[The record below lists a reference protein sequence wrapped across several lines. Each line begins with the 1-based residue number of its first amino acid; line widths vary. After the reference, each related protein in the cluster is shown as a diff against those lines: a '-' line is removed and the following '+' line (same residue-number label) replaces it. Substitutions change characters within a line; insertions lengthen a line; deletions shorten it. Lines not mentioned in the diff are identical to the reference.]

1 MPTNSNIRQK
11 LGQLI
16 MLDFRYWV
24 EDSNNQR
31 IPFTKTNDIVNKIF
45 KDYNLGGFILFRDNI
60 QDNEQVIS
68 LLRDLQANT
77 NTPIFFAIDQE
88 GGRVN
93 RLQQGTSGCGNMALA
108 ATDNPSNA
116 YTMAKIIGDELYSLG
131 ININFAPA
139 VDVNSN
145 KNNPI
150 IGVRSYSDNPNVVTD
165 YAKNAINGYH
175 DAKIID
181 CIKHFPGHGDT
192 ATDSHLGNVILD
204 KTLEE
209 LDTTELLPFRKHAR
223 DCSMIMTAHIS
234 VPALDDT
241 QYQSVSTSE
250 NIYVSTT
257 LSYKI
262 ITKLL
267 KQQMKFDGLV
277 VSDAMDMHAIAKHF
291 GTIEASKLAIL
302 AGIDILL
309 MPVRVWSENDLYKLE
324 ELFCELEKEY
334 NQNPNFA
341 NAVNNAYTSIID
353 FKAKHKLDESLI
365 FKFSQDEQLKYANQI
380 VNCSKHQKIS
390 LDIAKQSTTVV
401 KNSGIIPCDLNK
413 LKNIL
418 IVDSDNQRM
427 ADFHNELQKI
437 VSKNNS
443 TTIINSENINNQNI
457 KTGIKN
463 ADIILLISANLREYN
478 KAYSYVTSIKPEQTI
493 NIAALTPYDINYID
507 NIINYVC
514 IYSATSMDQ
523 TNYTK
528 TSLKI
533 NIQAALEN
541 IFSGNIPTGKLPV
554 QI

>member
-1 MPTNSNIRQK
+1 MSTNSNIRQK

-16 MLDFRYWV
+16 MLDFRYWG
-24 EDSNNQR
+24 EDPDNQR

-45 KDYNLGGFILFRDNI
+45 KDYNLGGFILFRENI
-60 QDNEQVIS
+60 QNNEQVIS
-68 LLRDLQANT
+68 LLRDLQANI
-77 NTPIFFAIDQE
+77 NTPIFFATDQE

-131 ININFAPA
+131 ININFAPT

-192 ATDSHLGNVILD
+192 ATDSHLGNVILE
-204 KTLEE
+204 KTLKE
-209 LDTTELLPFRKHAR
+209 LETTELLPFRKLAS
-223 DCSMIMTAHIS
+223 DCNMIMTAHIS

-241 QYQSVSTSE
+241 QHQSVSTSE
-250 NIYVSTT
+250 NIYVPAT

-262 ITKLL
+262 ISNLL

-341 NAVNNAYTSIID
+341 NAVDKAYTNVIN
-353 FKAKHKLDESLI
+353 FKSTHKLSESLI
-365 FKFSQDEQLKYANQI
+365 FKLSQQEQITYANQI
-380 VNCSKHQKIS
+380 VNSTKHQQTS

-443 TTIINSENINNQNI
+443 GTIINSENINNQDI
-457 KTGIKN
+457 KTSIEN
-463 ADIILLISANLREYN
+463 ADIILLISANIREYN
-478 KAYSYVTSIKPEQTI
+478 QTYSYITSIKPEQII

-514 IYSATSMDQ
+514 IYGATSMDQ

-541 IFSGNIPTGKLPV
+541 IFANKKISGVLP
-554 QI
+554 ISL

>member
-1 MPTNSNIRQK
+1 MSTNSNIRQK

-16 MLDFRYWV
+16 MMDFRYWG

-45 KDYNLGGFILFRDNI
+45 KDYNLGGFILFRENI
-60 QDNEQVIS
+60 QNNEQVIS

-77 NTPIFFAIDQE
+77 NTPIFFATDQE

-93 RLQQGTSGCGNMALA
+93 RLQQGISGCGNMALA
-108 ATDNPSNA
+108 ATDNPHNA

-150 IGVRSYSDNPNVVTD
+150 IGVRSYSDNPDIVID

-192 ATDSHLGNVILD
+192 ATDSHLGNVNLD
-204 KTLEE
+204 KTLKE
-209 LDTTELLPFRKHAR
+209 LQTTELLPFSKLAR

-250 NIYVSTT
+250 NIYVPAT

-324 ELFCELEKEY
+324 ELFCELEKGY
-334 NQNPNFA
+334 NQNSNFA
-341 NAVNNAYTSIID
+341 NAVDNVYTNITD

-365 FKFSQDEQLKYANQI
+365 FKLSQDEQLKYANQI
-380 VNCSKHQKIS
+380 VNSNKHQQIA

-418 IVDSDNQRM
+418 IVDSDNQRL
-427 ADFHNELQKI
+427 ADFHSELQKI
-437 VSKNNS
+437 VLDNNS
-443 TTIINSENINNQNI
+443 NVIINCENINNHNI
-457 KTGIKN
+457 KTIIEN
-463 ADIILLISANLREYN
+463 ADLILLISANLREYN
-478 KAYSYVTSIKPEQTI
+478 QTYSYITSIKPEQTI

-514 IYSATSMDQ
+514 IYGATSMDY

-533 NIQAALEN
+533 NIQTTLEN
-541 IFSGNIPTGKLPV
+541 IFGNKEIKGVLPV
-554 QI
+554 SL

>member
-16 MLDFRYWV
+16 MLDFRYWG

-45 KDYNLGGFILFRDNI
+45 KNYNLGGFILFRENI
-60 QDNEQVIS
+60 QNNEQVIS

-77 NTPIFFAIDQE
+77 NTPIFFATDQE

-165 YAKNAINGYH
+165 YAKNAINGCH

-204 KTLEE
+204 KTLKE
-209 LDTTELLPFRKHAR
+209 LQTTELLPFSKLAR

-241 QYQSVSTSE
+241 LYQSVSTSE
-250 NIYVSTT
+250 NIYVPTT

-267 KQQMKFDGLV
+267 KQQLKFDGLV

-309 MPVRVWSENDLYKLE
+309 MPIRVWSENDIYKLE

-341 NAVNNAYTSIID
+341 NAVDNAYTNITD
-353 FKAKHKLDESLI
+353 FKANHKLDKSLI
-365 FKFSQDEQLKYANQI
+365 FKLSHDGQLKYANQI
-380 VNCSKHQKIS
+380 VNCSKHQQIS

-437 VSKNNS
+437 VSKNS
-443 TTIINSENINNQNI
+443 YTTIINSENIDNQDI
-457 KTGIKN
+457 KIVSRM
-463 ADIILLISANLREYN
+463 LI
-478 KAYSYVTSIKPEQTI
+478 
-493 NIAALTPYDINYID
+493 
-507 NIINYVC
+507 
-514 IYSATSMDQ
+514 
-523 TNYTK
+523 
-528 TSLKI
+528 
-533 NIQAALEN
+533 
-541 IFSGNIPTGKLPV
+541 
-554 QI
+554 

>member
-1 MPTNSNIRQK
+1 MSTNSNIRQK

-16 MLDFRYWV
+16 MMDFRYWG

-45 KDYNLGGFILFRDNI
+45 KDYNLGGFILFRENI
-60 QDNEQVIS
+60 QNNEQVIS

-77 NTPIFFAIDQE
+77 NTPIFFATDQE

-108 ATDNPSNA
+108 ATDNPHNA

-150 IGVRSYSDNPNVVTD
+150 IGVRSYSDNPDIVID

-192 ATDSHLGNVILD
+192 ATDSHLGNVNLD
-204 KTLEE
+204 KTLKE
-209 LDTTELLPFRKHAR
+209 LQTTELLPFSKLAR

-250 NIYVSTT
+250 NIYVPAT

-324 ELFCELEKEY
+324 ELFCELEKGY
-334 NQNPNFA
+334 NQNSNFA
-341 NAVNNAYTSIID
+341 NAVDNVYTNITD

-365 FKFSQDEQLKYANQI
+365 FKLSQDEQLKYANQI
-380 VNCSKHQKIS
+380 VNSNKHQQIA

-418 IVDSDNQRM
+418 IVDSDNQRL
-427 ADFHNELQKI
+427 ADFHSELQKI
-437 VSKNNS
+437 VLDNNS
-443 TTIINSENINNQNI
+443 NVIINCENINNHNI
-457 KTGIKN
+457 KTIIEN
-463 ADIILLISANLREYN
+463 ADLILLISANLREYN
-478 KAYSYVTSIKPEQTI
+478 QTYSYITSIKPEQTI
-493 NIAALTPYDINYID
+493 NIAALTPYDINY
-507 NIINYVC
+507 
-514 IYSATSMDQ
+514 
-523 TNYTK
+523 
-528 TSLKI
+528 
-533 NIQAALEN
+533 
-541 IFSGNIPTGKLPV
+541 
-554 QI
+554 

>member
-16 MLDFRYWV
+16 MLDFRYWG

-31 IPFTKTNDIVNKIF
+31 IPFIKTNSIVEKIF
-45 KDYNLGGFILFRDNI
+45 KDYNLGGFILFRENI
-60 QDNEQVIS
+60 HNNEQVIS

-77 NTPIFFAIDQE
+77 NTPIFFATDQE

-108 ATDNPSNA
+108 ATDNPHNA

-131 ININFAPA
+131 MNINFAPA

-209 LDTTELLPFRKHAR
+209 LDTTELLPFRELAR

-250 NIYVSTT
+250 NIYVPTT

-324 ELFCELEKEY
+324 ELFCELENEY

-341 NAVNNAYTSIID
+341 NAVDNAYINITD

-365 FKFSQDEQLKYANQI
+365 FKLSHDEQLKYANQI
-380 VNCSKHQKIS
+380 VNCSKHQQIS

-427 ADFHNELQKI
+427 ADFYNELQEI

-443 TTIINSENINNQNI
+443 TTIINSKNIDNQDI
-457 KTGIKN
+457 KASIEN
-463 ADIILLISANLREYN
+463 ADLILLISANLREYN
-478 KAYSYVTSIKPEQTI
+478 QIYSYVTSIKPEQTI
-493 NIAALTPYDINYID
+493 NIAALTPYDISYID

-514 IYSATSMDQ
+514 IYGATSMDQ

-541 IFSGNIPTGKLPV
+541 IFNGNIPTGKLPV